1 MTLNASC
8 LIDNLTIWLIF
19 DYKCLKNNYLTVCVP
34 AKNISHFFIINPS
47 YTIKMNLDYID
58 DLVDVDMCYLY
69 YKGKAI
75 LSANTM
81 VKLKKEVKENI
92 EEPAEDKE
100 VYFISF
106 GKSTNKEKLLFVHCG
121 ECVIRYFENYQSRQR
136 SIGANGN
143 FEINN
148 ISEVLEAAGG
158 GGRLLIDDD
167 GSSAGEE
174 IELSV
179 NKRKKVKVRKSKT
192 LAEENI
198 DYFLSI
204 MEVGK
209 RNGMTNKTFYEQIV
223 DVNLD
228 FVMIAQVMDKLNK
241 KLDTKVLI
249 QDEDSLK
256 LKKQQSMYD
265 DIAELEGRVDGEVM
279 TSWPK
284 VRSYYTQ
291 SLFNTHSTTA
301 LDGAIEDLEFM
312 LKVAKFQK
320 KIGLENRAAM
330 ETLRNFIRTY
340 QVIQLGYQ
348 TDLPELA

>member
-1 MTLNASC
+1 
-8 LIDNLTIWLIF
+8 
-19 DYKCLKNNYLTVCVP
+19 
-34 AKNISHFFIINPS
+34 
-47 YTIKMNLDYID
+47 
-58 DLVDVDMCYLY
+58 
-69 YKGKAI
+69 
-75 LSANTM
+75 M

-121 ECVIRYFENYQSRQR
+121 ECVITPTLNLVTEKHHRGKMICYSESQLKKIKFRLSDILKIIKAVRDQLVPMGTLKST
-136 SIGANGN
+136 
-143 FEINN
+143 

>member
-1 MTLNASC
+1 
-8 LIDNLTIWLIF
+8 
-19 DYKCLKNNYLTVCVP
+19 
-34 AKNISHFFIINPS
+34 
-47 YTIKMNLDYID
+47 
-58 DLVDVDMCYLY
+58 
-69 YKGKAI
+69 
-75 LSANTM
+75 
-81 VKLKKEVKENI
+81 
-92 EEPAEDKE
+92 
-100 VYFISF
+100 
-106 GKSTNKEKLLFVHCG
+106 
-121 ECVIRYFENYQSRQR
+121 
-136 SIGANGN
+136 
-143 FEINN
+143 
-148 ISEVLEAAGG
+148 VLEAAGG